1 MYILVMAC
9 ATVIVAQIAPPAG
22 LDTSACPLNSFVPS
36 LATLDDVCC
45 AGGACEGGGLPKSCS
60 VDCAIVFVPFRDRCR
75 ATIDLVYDGSAPQFA
90 AVYDLCLAIDVRAL
104 MDRINSN
111 SPRRSLQ
118 TSEVCLDPTHVAVA
132 AMDSAYAVSNAFAR
146 FKDNEIPM
154 LLHDAT
160 NFVANGHRARV
171 LRRW

>member
-9 ATVIVAQIAPPAG
+9 ATVIAAQIAPPAG

-45 AGGACEGGGLPKSCS
+45 AGGACEDGGMPKSCS

-90 AVYDLCLAIDVRAL
+90 AVYDLCSRLTCAPCWTASTPTVRGGPCKPAKCASIQHTSRL
-104 MDRINSN
+104 
-111 SPRRSLQ
+111 PRWTR
-118 TSEVCLDPTHVAVA
+118 
-132 AMDSAYAVSNAFAR
+132 R
-146 FKDNEIPM
+146 M
-154 LLHDAT
+154 L
-160 NFVANGHRARV
+160 
-171 LRRW
+171 